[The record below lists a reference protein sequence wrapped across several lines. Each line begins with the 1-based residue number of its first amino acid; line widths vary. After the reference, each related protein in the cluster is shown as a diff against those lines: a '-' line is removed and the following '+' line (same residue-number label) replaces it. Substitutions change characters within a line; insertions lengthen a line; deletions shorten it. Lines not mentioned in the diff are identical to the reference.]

1 MTHDL
6 THAAEAGR
14 GTPWSRTAAFL
25 LLTAAVAGAA
35 AAAPARA
42 AAEAQPCAV
51 NAPSRALDYWVGEWS
66 VASPGGG
73 ASSTSSVRLQ
83 LDQCVVVENWGDGR
97 GHDGENVF
105 GYSQGD
111 RDWRGMFFDNRGH
124 VHIFVAG
131 KVADG
136 TAEFL
141 GPSVGEHG
149 EAVLNR
155 IRLVRLAQDR
165 LEQTWEKS
173 LDNGQTWSRQFRLEY
188 TRRSTPSG

>member
-6 THAAEAGR
+6 THDTEARR
-14 GTPWSRTAAFL
+14 GSGWSRTSAFFL
-25 LLTAAVAGAA
+25 LAAAVAGAT

-42 AAEAQPCAV
+42 AEEAQPCAV

-66 VASPGGG
+66 VNSAAGGE
-73 ASSTSSVRLQ
+73 SSTSTVRLL

-124 VHIFVAG
+124 VHVFVSG

-141 GPSVGEHG
+141 GPSVGAHG

-155 IRLVRLAQDR
+155 IRLVRLAHDR
-165 LEQTWEKS
+165 LEQIWEKS
-173 LDNGQTWSRQFRLEY
+173 VDNGQTWSRQFRLEY
-188 TRRSTPSG
+188 TRRSAPSG

>member
-6 THAAEAGR
+6 RHGAAAGR
-14 GTPWSRTAAFL
+14 LTYGSRTGVFFL
-25 LLTAAVAGAA
+25 LAAVVAGAT
-35 AAAPARA
+35 AAAPAG
-42 AAEAQPCAV
+42 AAEELQPCAV

-66 VASPGGG
+66 IASPGGG
-73 ASSTSSVRLQ
+73 AGSTSTVRLL
-83 LDQCVVVENWGDGR
+83 LDQCVLVESWGDGR

-173 LDNGQTWSRQFRLEY
+173 VDNGQTWSRQFRLEY
-188 TRRSTPSG
+188 TRRSAPSG

>member
-1 MTHDL
+1 MSHDL
-6 THAAEAGR
+6 R
-14 GTPWSRTAAFL
+14 PDTAARRSSASLRTRALFL
-25 LLTAAVAGAA
+25 MAA
-35 AAAPARA
+35 ALGGATVA
-42 AAEAQPCAV
+42 AQPCALD
-51 NAPSRALDYWVGEWS
+51 APSRALDYWVGEWS
-66 VASPGGG
+66 ISSPGAGEN
-73 ASSTSSVRLQ
+73 STSTVRLL

-124 VHIFVAG
+124 VHVFVSG

-141 GPSVGEHG
+141 GPSLGEHG

-155 IRLVRLAQDR
+155 IRLVRLAHDR
-165 LEQTWEKS
+165 LEQIWEKS
-173 LDNGQTWSRQFRLEY
+173 LDNGQSWSRQFRLEY
-188 TRRSTPSG
+188 TRRSAPSG